1 MRECGPW
8 RALAEFRAAA
18 QQVPAL
24 KWSRLPVTSSARI
37 RRPQNL
43 LDGEA
48 GHTSFYLLVPKLSIR
63 HLEIWGDFPLTA
75 ASPPPPC
82 LHSYIF
88 QVFPKDTAPGKSTSL
103 DLFSVL
109 FVCLFNNI

>member
-24 KWSRLPVTSSARI
+24 KWSRLPVTSSAFRILTGQTARI

-75 ASPPPPC
+75 ASPLPPMPSF
-82 LHSYIF
+82 LYI
-88 QVFPKDTAPGKSTSL
+88 PG
-103 DLFSVL
+103 FSQGYSSW
-109 FVCLFNNI
+109 

>member
-75 ASPPPPC
+75 ASPPRPMPSF
-82 LHSYIF
+82 LYI
-88 QVFPKDTAPGKSTSL
+88 PG
-103 DLFSVL
+103 FSQGYSSW
-109 FVCLFNNI
+109 